1 MSNEDSEAKDLNK
14 LEFDKNQLRLDD
26 SKQQVHMKSKIQTE
40 MFVTNMLTL
49 LLLVI
54 MYDTSFFKPVYL
66 GTSLTVN
73 LAIMLVLTT
82 IFTSEIEE
90 LAPMSQTKMINIW
103 LIFNREDDTEEPPE
117 KWKTGDEVIVDKK
130 A

>member
-1 MSNEDSEAKDLNK
+1 
-14 LEFDKNQLRLDD
+14 
-26 SKQQVHMKSKIQTE
+26 

-73 LAIMLVLTT
+73 LTIMLVLTT

-90 LAPMSQTKMINIW
+90 LAPMSQTKMIHIW

-117 KWKTGDEVIVDKK
+117 KWKTGEQVIVDKK
-130 A
+130 SLIQHFKYYRQMILTKATLVMAFKKQK

>member
-1 MSNEDSEAKDLNK
+1 
-14 LEFDKNQLRLDD
+14 
-26 SKQQVHMKSKIQTE
+26 MKSKIQAE

-82 IFTSEIEE
+82 IFTNEIEE
-90 LAPMSQTKMINIW
+90 LPPMPQTKMIHIW

-117 KWKTGDEVIVDKK
+117 KWKTGEQVIVDKK
-130 A
+130 SLMQHFKYYRQMILTKATLVMAFKKQK

>member
-1 MSNEDSEAKDLNK
+1 
-14 LEFDKNQLRLDD
+14 
-26 SKQQVHMKSKIQTE
+26 MKSEIQTE

-49 LLLVI
+49 LLLMI

-66 GTSLTVN
+66 GTSLTPCTVN
-73 LAIMLVLTT
+73 LTIMLVLTT
-82 IFTSEIEE
+82 IFTNEIEE
-90 LAPMSQTKMINIW
+90 LAPMSQTKMIHIW

-117 KWKTGDEVIVDKK
+117 KWKTGEQVIVDKK

>member
-1 MSNEDSEAKDLNK
+1 
-14 LEFDKNQLRLDD
+14 
-26 SKQQVHMKSKIQTE
+26 MKSEIQTE

-49 LLLVI
+49 LLLAI

-73 LAIMLVLTT
+73 LTIMLVLTT

-90 LAPMSQTKMINIW
+90 LAPMSQTKMIHIW

-117 KWKTGDEVIVDKK
+117 KWKTGEQVIVDKK
-130 A
+130 SLIQHFKYYRQMILTKATLVMAFKKQK